1 LDGDGTA
8 DHIYV
13 LDPTGHII
21 DSAHL
26 GQDGQWIDDGTHPQL
41 PPSSGDTGGG
51 STGTG
56 GEAGTGGSL
65 TLTINGQT
73 VTGQETVDAN
83 QDGTPD
89 TAVFS
94 DNQGEAI
101 YATDTDGD
109 GRADHIVV
117 ADAQGQVI
125 DQQHTGPDGS
135 WIDDGAGANT
145 GGSNFTYAVDAETG
159 EWIRR

>member
-1 LDGDGTA
+1 MDM
-8 DHIYV
+8 HESSP
-13 LDPTGHII
+13 DPTVGLDAGPADTTGTHDLVDTGYAPG
-21 DSAHL
+21 DSEASYEGPAVDAHV
-26 GQDGQWIDDGTHPQL
+26 DGQ
-41 PPSSGDTGGG
+41 TGGG
-51 STGTG
+51 TGAG
-56 GEAGTGGSL
+56 GDAGTGGSL

-94 DNQGEAI
+94 DNQGDAV

-117 ADAQGQVI
+117 ADA
-125 DQQHTGPDGS
+125 
-135 WIDDGAGANT
+135 
-145 GGSNFTYAVDAETG
+145 
-159 EWIRR
+159 